1 VEWDGGKPE
10 TSSAAHTTRPPAP
23 MPTTIVFC
31 SEKGGVGKTT
41 SAVNLAMAFAVGG
54 YKVLLVDMDP
64 QGSVRFSFGVQGPI
78 TRGTRQLLSDR
89 LIPLAHLITKANTAA
104 PGLDYIFANFDTLR
118 QELEVVER
126 VSSPTVLKERLARE
140 AGGYDFVV
148 LDAPASNNT
157 MALNAIT
164 AADLVI
170 LPLQC
175 ESLAI
180 KSLKRFLVAF
190 KELQLRYNPELRV
203 AGVLLTMYDR
213 TVEVHRRICRQMYE
227 TLGES
232 VFSTIIPRSK
242 EITEASALGQSVLT
256 YKANSVGAT
265 AYIRLAKEI
274 LDRYHLRPQ
283 MAVS

>member
-1 VEWDGGKPE
+1 
-10 TSSAAHTTRPPAP
+10 

-89 LIPLAHLITKANTAA
+89 SVPLAHLVTKTNAAA

-140 AGGYDFVV
+140 AGEYDFVV

-164 AADLVI
+164 AANLVI

-232 VFSTIIPRSK
+232 VFSTIIPRCK

-256 YKANSVGAT
+256 YKPNSVGAT